1 MIIIIILYWKFSKK
15 VSKIFNE
22 YIIVKTISPLIDIE
36 EYKNENLPSDRQMYN
51 TLICNYDG
59 IKYFLSGVKFLKN
72 NQKFL
77 ELNPLSNGEEK
88 MKTLQS
94 LELKTID
101 LESKMTKMSDNIDLL
116 LENYN
121 ETVDIINK
129 KFALYNQLL
138 DNKK

>member
-1 MIIIIILYWKFSKK
+1 M
-15 VSKIFNE
+15 N
-22 YIIVKTISPLIDIE
+22 IE
-36 EYKNENLPSDRQMYN
+36 EYKNENIPSDRQIYN

-59 IKYFLSGVKFLKN
+59 IKIFLSSVKYLKN

-94 LELKTID
+94 HEIKTID
-101 LESKMTKMSDNIDLL
+101 LESKMAKMTDNIDLL
-116 LENYN
+116 LQNYN

-138 DNKK
+138 DNKQ

>member
-1 MIIIIILYWKFSKK
+1 
-15 VSKIFNE
+15 
-22 YIIVKTISPLIDIE
+22 
-36 EYKNENLPSDRQMYN
+36 MYN

-72 NQKFL
+72 NQKYL

-94 LELKTID
+94 YELKTID
-101 LESKMTKMSDNIDLL
+101 LESKMTKMSDNIDSLL
-116 LENYN
+116 QNYN

-129 KFALYNQLL
+129 KFALYNQLSTQTTPPSSHSQTFYDCGSNTTTGSAEL
-138 DNKK
+138 AQIPSDWK